1 MRQSQ
6 KRLTRTRRLARLCQ
20 AIVICHQT
28 LNKHYHMRKGSN
40 GVKWLE
46 GYHRTIRIL
55 VVPRGCSWHNE
66 DPGATVRKQVN
77 HGILSSS
84 SDEEVF
90 RHMMMS
96 DGMTM
101 SIGTATSPVVV
112 G

>member
-1 MRQSQ
+1 MLQDCF
-6 KRLTRTRRLARLCQ
+6 KRIRRSAEVCQ
-20 AIVICHQT
+20 AIVICPWT

-46 GYHRTIRIL
+46 GYHRTIKIL
-55 VVPRGCSWHNE
+55 IVPRGCSWDDE
-66 DPGATVRKQVN
+66 YLGGTVRKQVN

-101 SIGTATSPVVV
+101 SIGMVMSPVVV